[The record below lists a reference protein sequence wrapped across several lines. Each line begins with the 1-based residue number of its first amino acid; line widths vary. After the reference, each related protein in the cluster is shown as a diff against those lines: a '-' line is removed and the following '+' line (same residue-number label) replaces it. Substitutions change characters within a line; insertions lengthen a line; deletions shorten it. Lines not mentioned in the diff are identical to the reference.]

1 MSPKAAADHHVPVAI
16 LVGPAAAPLRR
27 SLGPLPWCALECLI
41 ANATLDEAGPVV
53 DASVRSLAADLG
65 VAKNTAHRGLTAL
78 IAAGVASAERRRRS
92 DGTFGPGRYRLH
104 VDEEVLSVDSGSRR
118 RATRPTVKPT
128 RAGQPSGNHTSGRPS
143 RGRTPASERGDQLSL
158 LPSA

>member
-1 MSPKAAADHHVPVAI
+1 MAI

-27 SLGPLPWCALECLI
+27 SLGPLSWCALECLVASAT
-41 ANATLDEAGPVV
+41 ANEADPVV

-78 IAAGVASAERRRRS
+78 IAAGVATAERPRRS

-104 VDEEVLSVDSGSRR
+104 LHGEVLAVASATRR
-118 RATRPTVKPT
+118 QATRPTTKRT
-128 RAGQPSGNHTSGRPS
+128 RAGWPSGNDTAGRSS
-143 RGRTPASERGDQLSL
+143 RRRTPATERGDQLSL